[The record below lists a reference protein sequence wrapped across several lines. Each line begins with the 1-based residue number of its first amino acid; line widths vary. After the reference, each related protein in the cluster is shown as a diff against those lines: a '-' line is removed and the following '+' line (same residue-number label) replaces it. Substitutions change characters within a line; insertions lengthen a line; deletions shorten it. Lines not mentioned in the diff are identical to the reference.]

1 VVWYLVSALTN
12 ERLVHV
18 FPLQLKWGRAAHRA
32 DACEFSGK
40 ISTRLRSWADQ
51 THRGERAEKKAAH
64 MALIWVQFFLTFPDD
79 FAGHLR
85 QKKNFKDN
93 STVTVLMFGPVV
105 YSTLGPA

>member
-1 VVWYLVSALTN
+1 MLVNFPVRSQLGC
-12 ERLVHV
+12 VHG
-18 FPLQLKWGRAAHRA
+18 Q
-32 DACEFSGK
+32 
-40 ISTRLRSWADQ
+40 TR
-51 THRGERAEKKAAH
+51 HIEERAEKKAAH

-105 YSTLGPA
+105 FSTLGPA